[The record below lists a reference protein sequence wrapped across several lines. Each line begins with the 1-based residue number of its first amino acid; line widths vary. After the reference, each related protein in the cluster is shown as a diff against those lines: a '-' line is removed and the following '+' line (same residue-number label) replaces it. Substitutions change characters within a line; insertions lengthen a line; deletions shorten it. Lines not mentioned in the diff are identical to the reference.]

1 MSRERRNEEARE
13 GGADRHDSTHGEAG
27 MEEALRIGLSFER
40 TIIVDE
46 SHAAR
51 HLAGKGIRVLS
62 TPEMVRLMEECA
74 LNGVLP
80 YLQPEQNTVGTR
92 VEMRHLAPTPMGMR
106 VTARCTLVEMDR
118 RRLVFRAEVFD
129 ELEKVGEGMNER
141 FIVDRGRHEQRL
153 GDKLAKWQGRG

>member
-1 MSRERRNEEARE
+1 MGNE
-13 GGADRHDSTHGEAG
+13 
-27 MEEALRIGLSFER
+27 LRVGLSFEK
-40 TIIVDE
+40 TITVDE

-74 LNGVLP
+74 LHGVLP
-80 YLQPEQNTVGTR
+80 YLQPDQNTVGTR

-106 VTARCTLVEMDR
+106 VTAKCTLVEIDR

-129 ELEKVGEGMNER
+129 ELEPVGEGMNER
-141 FIVDRGRHEQRL
+141 FVVDRERHEQRL
-153 GDKLAKWQGRG
+153 GEKQARWRSGI

>member
-1 MSRERRNEEARE
+1 M
-13 GGADRHDSTHGEAG
+13 ADE
-27 MEEALRIGLSFER
+27 LRVGLTCEK
-40 TIIVDE
+40 TITVGE
-46 SHAAR
+46 SHTAR

-74 LNGVLP
+74 LEGVLP
-80 YLQPEQNTVGTR
+80 SIRPDQNTVGTR

-106 VTARCTLVEMDR
+106 VTARCTLVEIDR

-141 FIVDRGRHEQRL
+141 FLVDRDRHEQRL
-153 GDKLAKWQGRG
+153 GEKAARWQGKA

>member
-1 MSRERRNEEARE
+1 M
-13 GGADRHDSTHGEAG
+13 ADE
-27 MEEALRIGLSFER
+27 LPVGLTCEK
-40 TIIVDE
+40 TITVDE

-51 HLAGKGIRVLS
+51 HLAGKGVQVLS

-74 LNGVLP
+74 LEGVLP
-80 YLQPEQNTVGTR
+80 YIRPDQNTVGTR

-106 VTARCTLVEMDR
+106 VTARCTLVEVDR

-141 FIVDRGRHEQRL
+141 FLVDRDRHEQRL
-153 GDKLAKWQGRG
+153 GEKVARWQGRG